1 MTHFFNYMLL
11 GNQISIWIFF
21 IICLFGGCFVI
32 KIAGNKSIEF
42 IKYILKKL
50 KIFPVDPV
58 ITFIEGYA
66 IFFIYGI
73 VIYLTLGFLEL
84 SPLFQKI
91 YNMFGNILFVGSL
104 TLLFTETTDWF
115 LKNSMQK
122 QETKPIIKT
131 ALPGFSKIAKIM
143 IWVIAAIFFMENL
156 GFRISTLVAG
166 LGIGGIAIAFASQI
180 ILKDLFSY
188 VSILLDQ
195 PFAVGDFLIVGEFM
209 GTIEHIGIKTT
220 RVRSLS
226 GEILI
231 FSNTDLTESRLRN
244 YQHMKERRVLFSI
257 GVIYN
262 TPLEQLKKIS
272 SIIQTIINNIENT
285 RFDRAHFFKYGDS
298 GLIYEIVYY
307 VIGSE
312 YNKYMDI
319 QQLINLGI
327 KAEFEKRKIEFAY
340 PTQTLHIEK
349 KNLN

>member
-11 GNQISIWIFF
+11 GNTISIWIFF
-21 IICLFGGCFVI
+21 IICLFGGCFVV
-32 KIAGNKSIEF
+32 KMAGNKSIGL
-42 IKYILKKL
+42 IKSLLTKQ
-50 KIFPVDPV
+50 KIIPVDSV
-58 ITFIEGYA
+58 IAFIEFYA

-73 VIYLTLGFLEL
+73 VIYLCLGLLSL

-104 TLLFTETTDWF
+104 TLLLTETTDWF
-115 LKNSMQK
+115 LQNNMQK
-122 QETKPIIKT
+122 QEIKPIIKT
-131 ALPGFSKIAKIM
+131 ALPGFSKITKIL
-143 IWVIAAIFFMENL
+143 IWLIAVIFFLENL
-156 GFRISTLVAG
+156 GFQISTLVAG

-195 PFAVGDFLIVGEFM
+195 PFAVGDLLTVGDLK

-220 RVRSLS
+220 RIRSLS

-244 YQHMKERRVLFSI
+244 YQHMKERRVVFSI
-257 GVIYN
+257 GVIYD
-262 TPLEQLKKIS
+262 TPLGQLKEIPD
-272 SIIQTIINNIENT
+272 IIRKIINNITNT
-285 RFDRAHFFKYGDS
+285 RFDRAHFFQYGDS
-298 GLIYEIVYY
+298 SLIYEIVYY

-319 QQLINLGI
+319 QQAINLEI
-327 KAEFEKRKIEFAY
+327 KDEFEKRKIEFAY
-340 PTQTLHIEK
+340 PTQTLLIEPK
-349 KNLN
+349 LGS